1 MFLIHVWSCLEKK
14 NPDKNLI
21 SFFQI
26 KAEKYLTPQERERA
40 EILAKLEMERRL
52 IALVLKVVSFL
63 LNRPLLL
70 IGLVNAA
77 LEYSSKVV

>member
-1 MFLIHVWSCLEKK
+1 MFGEK

-40 EILAKLEMERRL
+40 EMLAKLEMERRL
-52 IALVLKVVSFL
+52 IALVLSCILFTEQAIVADWA
-63 LNRPLLL
+63 
-70 IGLVNAA
+70 I
-77 LEYSSKVV
+77 